1 MAMRRTGS
9 CEMKNRITE
18 MLKIEYPLAM
28 GGMAGVT
35 DGPFAA
41 AVSEA
46 GGLGTIGA
54 FKESGESLAGEIRRL
69 KELSLKPFAVNIP
82 LIVPQVA
89 ELMAAAVENR
99 VPVVVTAAGD
109 PRSYTKRLQAS
120 GIHVV
125 HVVPCVD
132 LARRAEDAGVDA
144 VIAEGFES
152 GGFASPYE
160 IGTLAL
166 VPQVVDAV
174 DIPVLAAGG
183 IADCRGYAASL
194 ILGAEGVSVGT
205 AFLLTTEARRVGTA
219 WRRQMLEG
227 GDTCTKIVARQAT
240 PFRALINSYTPLFE
254 SRISQGASKNQIVG
268 EIISSDWGGDKDGLF
283 TCGQGVGLI
292 GRIRT
297 VKEVIEEFVGGSQIL
312 FKQMAQMLLSE
323 TGAPL

>member
-1 MAMRRTGS
+1 
-9 CEMKNRITE
+9 MKNRITE
-18 MLKIEYPLAM
+18 MIKIKYPLVM
-28 GGMAGVT
+28 GGMAGVS

-82 LIVPQVA
+82 LIVPQVV

-99 VPVVVTAAGD
+99 APVVVTAAGD
-109 PRSYTKRLQAS
+109 PRSYTKQLQAS
-120 GIHVV
+120 GIRVV

-152 GGFASPYE
+152 GGFASPCE

-174 DIPVLAAGG
+174 SIPELAAGG
-183 IADCRGYAASL
+183 IADCRGFAASL
-194 ILGAEGVSVGT
+194 IPGAFVRSTSLAGGVQKADRWRNHFFRLGH
-205 AFLLTTEARRVGTA
+205 R
-219 WRRQMLEG
+219 
-227 GDTCTKIVARQAT
+227 
-240 PFRALINSYTPLFE
+240 
-254 SRISQGASKNQIVG
+254 
-268 EIISSDWGGDKDGLF
+268 
-283 TCGQGVGLI
+283 
-292 GRIRT
+292 
-297 VKEVIEEFVGGSQIL
+297 
-312 FKQMAQMLLSE
+312 
-323 TGAPL
+323 